1 MISITSLRKN
11 YGLFEAI
18 QDISF
23 QVKKGDVVGFLG
35 PNGAG
40 KTTTMR
46 ILCGCI
52 GASSGSVLIDGI
64 DMFEDP
70 IEAKRKIGYL
80 PEVPPV

>member
-1 MISITSLRKN
+1 MV
-11 YGLFEAI
+11 I

-40 KTTTMR
+40 KEQATMR

-70 IEAKRKIGYL
+70 IEAKRKMSYL
-80 PEVPPV
+80 PEVPPVYPNMTVFST